1 MTTRFLVVGGLVL
14 SCGLCL
20 AKDTP
25 KNRTDFKSLSRQQA
39 AKLITFESAA
49 APKKPTTLMCLPG
62 ELLFSETFDPGTVS
76 DRWAFKG
83 DFILRDG
90 NLRRTDLYPTEN
102 RRVRIQDASF
112 TTQLFSLI
120 SSFQI
125 ERQTSVSS
133 LEAVVITTA
142 SLKSARTISKSTHQ
156 VIVTLALFPRT
167 SVNAQASLGRTYG
180 KQ

>member
-1 MTTRFLVVGGLVL
+1 MAAFAEPISIQLRIVVSGY
-14 SCGLCL
+14 
-20 AKDTP
+20 K
-25 KNRTDFKSLSRQQA
+25 
-39 AKLITFESAA
+39 
-49 APKKPTTLMCLPG
+49 TLL
-62 ELLFSETFDPGTVS
+62 
-76 DRWAFKG
+76 
-83 DFILRDG
+83 
-90 NLRRTDLYPTEN
+90 
-102 RRVRIQDASF
+102 F

-167 SVNAQASLGRTYG
+167 SVNAQACLGRTYG